1 MTQVVKVRVSD
12 EKTDTPNGVVTYIT
26 EIREDKGNIEEIS
39 RTVLSYQ
46 MAEHL
51 AWINGLTLSV

>member
-1 MTQVVKVRVSD
+1 MAQVVKVRISD
-12 EKTDTPNGVVTYIT
+12 EIAGTPNGVVTYIT

-51 AWINGLTLSV
+51 ARINGLTLSV

>member
-1 MTQVVKVRVSD
+1 MAQVLQVKISD
-12 EKTDTPNGVVTYIT
+12 EKAGTPNGVVTYIT
-26 EIREDKGNIEEIS
+26 EKREDNGNIEVS

-51 AWINGLTLSV
+51 ARINGLTLSV